1 MSMEMEN
8 VPPPPPTDQRIDM
21 RKERGEGEEEKRR
34 KNGNRHPSISIVYA
48 TMFIPSPIYHLR
60 KALEKGSRE

>member
-1 MSMEMEN
+1 
-8 VPPPPPTDQRIDM
+8 M

-48 TMFIPSPIYHLR
+48 TMFIPSPYLPPKKSLR
-60 KALEKGSRE
+60 KREP